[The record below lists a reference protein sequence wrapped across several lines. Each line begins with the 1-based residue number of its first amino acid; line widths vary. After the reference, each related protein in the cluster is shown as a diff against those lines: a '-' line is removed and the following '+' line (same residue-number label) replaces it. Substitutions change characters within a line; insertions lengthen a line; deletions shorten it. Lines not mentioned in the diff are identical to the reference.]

1 MDINNLVCG
10 AGGLADAAVIAAA
23 TPSLISRFVFWP
35 YCAGVAYSAIGVFA
49 ARAQVAKERGLDK
62 LLAFGSLCY
71 AIPLAVF
78 GAEHLAR
85 PLTIMKVVPVWM
97 PWRLFWTYFVGVA
110 LLAAALSIALKR
122 HVRLSATLLGIMF
135 ALFVL
140 MMHIPGVF
148 ARPGD
153 RFFWAI
159 AFRDLSFAGGAF
171 ALAGMQ
177 TAKWRA
183 GGRDVLVTLGRLF
196 IGIAAIF
203 CGVENLLHP
212 AFAPGLPLR
221 QITPG
226 WVPGHLW
233 WGYFAGAV
241 LLVAGPCLLVNRRT
255 RAAAT
260 YLGAT
265 TILLVLF
272 VYLPPMIASPL
283 SIVAVN
289 YVFDSL
295 LYAGA
300 VLILANAA
308 EKESDTARV

>member
-1 MDINNLVCG
+1 MDINNLVRG

-35 YCAGVAYSAIGVFA
+35 YCAAVAYSAIGVVA
-49 ARAQVAKERGLDK
+49 ARAHVVKSHGLDK
-62 LLAFGSLCY
+62 MLAIGSLCY

-110 LLAAALSIALKR
+110 LLAGALSILLKR
-122 HVRLSATLLGIMF
+122 QVRLSATLLGIMF
-135 ALFVL
+135 SLFVL

-183 GGRDVLVTLGRLF
+183 RGRDVLVTLGRLF
-196 IGIAAIF
+196 IGMTAIF
-203 CGVENLLHP
+203 FGVENLLHP

-221 QITPG
+221 QITPD

-241 LLVAGPCLLVNRRT
+241 LLVAGPCLLANRRT

-260 YLGAT
+260 YIGAMT
-265 TILLVLF
+265 LLLVLF

-289 YVFDSL
+289 YVFDTL

-300 VLILANAA
+300 VLILANAVG
-308 EKESDTARV
+308 KENDTARV